1 MALSKMGGFKST
13 QSYVKLHRNSEMAPL
28 GSARL
33 APSLLSFQLATETSI
48 SRTNSLSWNPRAVM
62 VPWQLESIES
72 SLRLLFQHMED
83 INTVNINKLQI
94 TFHNLYRTSKGVSTF
109 QAAQICRAPLGAK

>member
-1 MALSKMGGFKST
+1 MSSCTETLKW
-13 QSYVKLHRNSEMAPL
+13 LR
-28 GSARL
+28 SACTVTAEGL
-33 APSLLSFQLATETSI
+33 LLSFQLATETSI

-62 VPWQLESIES
+62 APWQLESIES

>member
-1 MALSKMGGFKST
+1 MA
-13 QSYVKLHRNSEMAPL
+13 
-28 GSARL
+28 
-33 APSLLSFQLATETSI
+33 
-48 SRTNSLSWNPRAVM
+48 
-62 VPWQLESIES
+62 PWQLESIES
-72 SLRLLFQHMED
+72 PLRLLFQHMED